1 MPATRPID
9 LRSDTVTQPT
19 PAMRDAMARAD
30 VGDDVYGE
38 DPTINLLEAQAASRL
53 GKAAAL
59 FVPSGSMANL
69 VAVMTHCVAGEEVL
83 LGDQAHI
90 GRIEAS
96 SMARVAGVLLTLLPN
111 DPQGGIDPGQV
122 RAAVRPQ
129 DLHQP
134 RTRLLAL
141 ENTHNFCGGTVLSL
155 ERTDAL
161 AAAAHESGL
170 RTHLDGARIFNAE
183 IVIGVPVADLAA
195 NMDTVCFCLSKGL
208 SAPVGSLLC
217 GSEAFMARAR
227 RVRKMLG
234 GAMRQAGVLA
244 AAGLVALDT
253 MVDRLR
259 DDHANA
265 QRLATGLE
273 QQGLAVYA
281 AAVET
286 NIVMLAVPDAP
297 SWARRLA
304 AEGVL
309 ITVLGPRR
317 ARMVTHADVTASQID
332 IALER
337 IATVRPV
344 PA

>member
-111 DPQGGIDPGQV
+111 DP
-122 RAAVRPQ
+122 RAASIPARCAPRCA
-129 DLHQP
+129 P
-134 RTRLLAL
+134 RTCTSRAPACWRWR
-141 ENTHNFCGGTVLSL
+141 TPIISAAGPCFPGAHRCPGGRRPR
-155 ERTDAL
+155 ER
-161 AAAAHESGL
+161 AAHASG
-170 RTHLDGARIFNAE
+170 RRAHLQRGNRHRRAGRGSGGEHGYRLFLFVQGPFGAGGLAVVRLG
-183 IVIGVPVADLAA
+183 GVH
-195 NMDTVCFCLSKGL
+195 
-208 SAPVGSLLC
+208 
-217 GSEAFMARAR
+217 ARAR

-273 QQGLAVYA
+273 QQGLDVYA